1 MVFRMRI
8 EETVI
13 NIIFDA
19 AKGETPVRS
28 REGILG
34 ERMGE
39 LPVPTRAGY
48 TFAGWYLGEEA
59 VTGET
64 VIASESDLRLV
75 ARWEKKKG
83 ERRRTMLRRQKIVAA
98 VLAAVIVALSVAL
111 AIAND
116 LVGVYT
122 LKDTYTD
129 EAGVERTLKY
139 TVKRDKSDGLYA
151 LYNKKGEKMA
161 VVPDNGFNNY
171 TSTTDGV
178 QYLVYETDVSGNQY
192 RINTA
197 TGAFETYAVVDTEGD
212 EILGGTV
219 VSTRVMMYPR
229 IRQAETYAV
238 EVSNEKG
245 TYKIYRKTVENTAAD
260 AKTPYTSAVTVAT
273 WNGTDWVD
281 ASAAYDPTLYASL
294 CVSCGYSLTMQKLD
308 LNDPAAPR
316 TASGEINYASYGLE
330 VVTDDHGEVDYS
342 KSPAKFTITK
352 GETAADGSFAP
363 TDTAYTVYV
372 GDAIVSGGGYYVKR
386 ADREAVY
393 IVAADVADTV
403 LQPVEKL
410 VTPMVVYP
418 MGVATYTMVEQFAL
432 ARVDTTEPGATSHLS
447 LITEFDYWDLT
458 DRENTL
464 YSGSPYVIPTGSEA
478 ALLQG
483 YEIDSNSV
491 TTVLYNLYGMKF
503 LACKKL
509 DPTLE
514 DLRAHHLVDDVVF
527 LTFRFNTTVQSGGS
541 GPYVQNN
548 LLISQKQYD
557 DALGQ
562 NVYYIYS
569 QLYNMIVAVDPY
581 YAAFVEWETSHWY
594 NGSYFQSNI
603 AYLREIHYTLGEK
616 QYDFYLDNS
625 ATDQSKGPASDKVV
639 ITCPQYEGEGHVLD
653 YSIHV
658 DEPTDTGTV
667 KPKDYTALDNFRRFY
682 SRLLYCSIEGDV
694 NAAEFKASTGMTV
707 DEWIA
712 ADTAD
717 DKCVAKIAYSIED
730 YAVVAN
736 TAKDADGNKL
746 WTENNRRD
754 VVFRYYEYGSGRKYL
769 LTVEILSYD
778 ANGDPLPSD
787 ATQAHGMFYINSAS
801 LGAIAGYAEDLL
813 QKTLIPSMY

>member
-19 AKGETPVRS
+19 AKGSTPVQS

-34 ERMGE
+34 QPIGA
-39 LPVPTRAGY
+39 LPKPSRAGY

-59 VTGET
+59 VTEET
-64 VIASESDLRLV
+64 VIASERDIRLV
-75 ARWEKKKG
+75 ARWEKKTG
-83 ERRRTMLRRQKIVAA
+83 EKRRTMLRRQRIVAV
-98 VLAAVIVALSVAL
+98 VLVVVIVALSVGL
-111 AIAND
+111 AVASN
-116 LVGVYT
+116 LVGIYS
-122 LKDTYTD
+122 LKDHYTD
-129 EAGVERTLKY
+129 ESGAEHTVRY
-139 TVKRDKSDGLYA
+139 TVKRDKKDGLYA

-161 VVPDNGFNNY
+161 VVEDNGFNNY
-171 TSTTDGV
+171 TSNSDGV

-192 RINTA
+192 RINTK
-197 TGAFETYAVVDTEGD
+197 TGEYETYAVVDTEGD
-212 EILGGTV
+212 EVLGGTV

-229 IRQAETYAV
+229 IKQAETYSV
-238 EVSNEKG
+238 EVTNESG
-245 TYKIYRKTVENTAAD
+245 TYKLYRKTVENTAQN

-273 WNGTDWVD
+273 WDGTDWND
-281 ASAAYDPTLYASL
+281 SLAAYDPTLYASL

-308 LNDPAAPR
+308 LTDPAAPK
-316 TASGEINYASYGLE
+316 TGDGSINYASYGLAI
-330 VVTDDHGEVDYS
+330 VTDEHGDVDYS
-342 KSPAKFTITK
+342 RSPAKYTITK
-352 GETAADGSFAP
+352 GAAAADGSFAP
-363 TDTAYTVYV
+363 TETAYTVYV

-386 ADREAVY
+386 ADRDAVY
-393 IVAADVADTV
+393 IVAADIATTV
-403 LQPVEKL
+403 LQPVESL
-410 VTPMVVYP
+410 VTPMIVYP
-418 MGVATYTMVEQFAL
+418 MGVATYAMVNDFAL
-432 ARVDTTEPGATSHLS
+432 AHVDTLEPGETPTLK

-464 YSGSPYVIPTGSEA
+464 YSSTPYVIPTGSEA

-491 TTVLYNLYGMKF
+491 NTVLYNLYSMKF

-514 DLRAHHLVDDVVF
+514 DQRGYRLTTNVCF
-527 LTFRFNTTVQSGGS
+527 LTYQFNTTVQSGGS
-541 GPYVQNN
+541 GPYILNN
-548 LLISQKQYD
+548 IVISQKTYD
-557 DALGQ
+557 ADLGQ
-562 NVYYIYS
+562 DVYYIYS

-581 YAAFVEWETSHWY
+581 YASFVEWEQSHWY
-594 NGSYFQSNI
+594 NSSYFQNNI
-603 AYLREIHYTLGEK
+603 AYLREIHYTLGEN

-625 ATDQSKGPASDKVV
+625 KTDQSKGPASDQVV
-639 ITCPQYEGEGHVLD
+639 ITCPQYGKNDNVLS

-717 DKCVAKIAYSIED
+717 DRWVAKISYSIED
-730 YAVVAN
+730 YAVISN
-736 TAKDADGNKL
+736 NAKDGDGNKL

-778 ANGDPLPSD
+778 TDGNPLPSD
-787 ATQAHGMFYINSAS
+787 ATHAHGIFYVGSAS

-813 QKTLIPSMY
+813 HERLIPSMS